1 MAIAPLSAPPIPPN
15 NDVFRAL
22 FIWVPA
28 SATDDPMGT
37 DSDQNAVLK
46 HCRANGVNVLF
57 LDIWRYV
64 CSGPFDSARQ
74 GRLRQFLDLAHRSGI
89 KVLALA
95 GSVGWALNQNWVGR
109 HILQPLAAFNVM
121 GRTASEQFDGLLFD
135 VEYFADR
142 TAGAASVHLPGCKR
156 STNPVLD
163 VRSRAA

>member
-15 NDVFRAL
+15 DDDVFRAL

-37 DSDQNAVLK
+37 DSSQNAVLK

-64 CSGPFDSARQ
+64 CSGPFDSARQGRQ

-142 TAGAASVHLPGCKR
+142 TAGAASGVGRKISTGCKR
-156 STNPVLD
+156 
-163 VRSRAA
+163 